1 MYSLF
6 ISTWLGLS
14 AQAEETP
21 KSPKNT
27 MNFVLKTLK
36 KGEASD
42 ASGASNSEIQIK
54 LLVNKKL
61 VATYVDFGDASV
73 YRDGNDISVSL
84 RSGISEK
91 IFTAT
96 TESQHQIKVSKDMF
110 FMGEDKHIWSKI
122 YRFSKANVWV
132 LHSCTGDCS

>member
-14 AQAEETP
+14 AQAEEIP
-21 KSPKNT
+21 KAPKNT

-36 KGEASD
+36 KGEATD
-42 ASGASNSEIQIK
+42 ARGASNSEIQIK
-54 LLVNKKL
+54 LLANKKL

-91 IFTAT
+91 SFTAT
-96 TESQHQIKVSKDMF
+96 AEGQNQINVSKDMF
-110 FMGEDKHIWSKI
+110 FMGEDKHIWSKS
-122 YRFSKANVWV
+122 YRFSKTKGWV